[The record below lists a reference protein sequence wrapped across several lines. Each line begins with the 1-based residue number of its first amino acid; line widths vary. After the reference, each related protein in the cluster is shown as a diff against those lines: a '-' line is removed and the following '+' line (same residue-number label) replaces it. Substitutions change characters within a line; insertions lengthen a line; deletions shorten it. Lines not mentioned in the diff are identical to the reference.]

1 MDSAASSRFCEAA
14 EQSRNQALEDLI
26 VSPQTTIACLVSF
39 SIRAK
44 GRPSAIVSKAFRSVT
59 IMNSQGRL
67 SREEGAAIPARI
79 SLSIFSFST
88 GRSLY
93 LRTLLRLSIVS
104 KVWFSGSCRWFP
116 VEEAGHEENGDQEEK
131 TDSHKDGFIWFIT
144 DYLLNINVEG
154 IFCKASFRCSET
166 SFHVL

>member
-1 MDSAASSRFCEAA
+1 
-14 EQSRNQALEDLI
+14 
-26 VSPQTTIACLVSF
+26 
-39 SIRAK
+39 
-44 GRPSAIVSKAFRSVT
+44 
-59 IMNSQGRL
+59 MNSQGRL

-93 LRTLLRLSIVS
+93 LRTLCVLMYRFQGLVFRFLPL
-104 KVWFSGSCRWFP
+104 VPRRG
-116 VEEAGHEENGDQEEK
+116 AGHEENGDQEEK

>member
-44 GRPSAIVSKAFRSVT
+44 GKAFGHRIQGFPVGYDNEFPRSPVT
-59 IMNSQGRL
+59 
-67 SREEGAAIPARI
+67 EEGAAIPARI

-116 VEEAGHEENGDQEEK
+116 VEEQPMRKAVIKKKRQILIK
-131 TDSHKDGFIWFIT
+131 TGL
-144 DYLLNINVEG
+144 YGL
-154 IFCKASFRCSET
+154 
-166 SFHVL
+166 

>member
-39 SIRAK
+39 SRAK
-44 GRPSAIVSKAFRSVT
+44 GRPSAIVSKAFQSVT

-104 KVWFSGSCRWFP
+104 KVWFSGSCRWLS
-116 VEEAGHEENGDQEEK
+116 VEEQPMRRTVIKKKRQILIK
-131 TDSHKDGFIWFIT
+131 TGLYGFIT

>member
-1 MDSAASSRFCEAA
+1 MDSAASNRFCEAA

-26 VSPQTTIACLVSF
+26 VSPQNDDRLPCLF
-39 SIRAK
+39 QHP
-44 GRPSAIVSKAFRSVT
+44 GEGKAFGHRIQGFPVGYDNEFPGSPVT
-59 IMNSQGRL
+59 GGR
-67 SREEGAAIPARI
+67 AAIPARI

-116 VEEAGHEENGDQEEK
+116 VEEQAMRKTVIKKKRQILIKTVYMVYNGLF
-131 TDSHKDGFIWFIT
+131 T
-144 DYLLNINVEG
+144 
-154 IFCKASFRCSET
+154 
-166 SFHVL
+166 

>member
-26 VSPQTTIACLVSF
+26 VSPQTTIACLALFQHPGEGETFGHCVQGF
-39 SIRAK
+39 PV
-44 GRPSAIVSKAFRSVT
+44 GYDNEFPRSPVT
-59 IMNSQGRL
+59 
-67 SREEGAAIPARI
+67 EEGAAIPARI

-104 KVWFSGSCRWFP
+104 KVCFP
-116 VEEAGHEENGDQEEK
+116 VPAAG
-131 TDSHKDGFIWFIT
+131 SP
-144 DYLLNINVEG
+144 
-154 IFCKASFRCSET
+154 
-166 SFHVL
+166 

>member
-1 MDSAASSRFCEAA
+1 
-14 EQSRNQALEDLI
+14 
-26 VSPQTTIACLVSF
+26 
-39 SIRAK
+39 
-44 GRPSAIVSKAFRSVT
+44 
-59 IMNSQGRL
+59 MNSQGRL

-116 VEEAGHEENGDQEEK
+116 VEEQAMRK
-131 TDSHKDGFIWFIT
+131 TVIKKKRQILIKTGL
-144 DYLLNINVEG
+144 YGL
-154 IFCKASFRCSET
+154 
-166 SFHVL
+166 

>member
-26 VSPQTTIACLVSF
+26 VSLFQHPGEGETFGHCVQGFPVGYDNEF
-39 SIRAK
+39 
-44 GRPSAIVSKAFRSVT
+44 PRSPVT
-59 IMNSQGRL
+59 G
-67 SREEGAAIPARI
+67 G
-79 SLSIFSFST
+79 
-88 GRSLY
+88 GGGH
-93 LRTLLRLSIVS
+93 
-104 KVWFSGSCRWFP
+104 SGSYQFVYLFLFYRAILILTYAFAIEYRFQGLVFRFLP
-116 VEEAGHEENGDQEEK
+116 LVPRRGAGHEENGDQEEK